1 MNNRGF
7 SFLEL
12 LIVVTLIAVIGAL
25 SLMGI
30 TRVRQSLQFS
40 NSTRQFLAY
49 VEKARLDSI
58 RRHAEPASGN
68 MATITVSDNRIYSIA
83 IDFNGDGTVDPARV
97 VLLPAGVT
105 FAGNI
110 PQVLAFNWR
119 GRLVDAA
126 GNPITPVLSV
136 NNSGG
141 SSNVISVTSAGD
153 SGVSSGYDSNLTNT
167 NANAPAVTVVAPGTN
182 MRGGTNVNM
191 TTYSS
196 H

>member
-12 LIVVTLIAVIGAL
+12 LIVVTIIGVVAAL

-30 TRVRQSLQFS
+30 TRARQSLQFS

-49 VEKARLDSI
+49 VEKARLDSV
-58 RRHAEPASGN
+58 RRHAEPASAN
-68 MATITVSDNRIYSIA
+68 MATITVSDNRIYTIA

-97 VLLPAGVT
+97 VILPAGVT

-136 NNSGG
+136 NDSSG
-141 SSNVISVTSAGD
+141 SMNMISVTTAGD
-153 SGVSSGYDSNLTNT
+153 SGVSSGYDSNVTNGNT
-167 NANAPAVTVVAPGTN
+167 NAPTVTVVAPATN
-182 MRGGTNVNM
+182 MRGGTNINM
-191 TTYSS
+191 STYSS